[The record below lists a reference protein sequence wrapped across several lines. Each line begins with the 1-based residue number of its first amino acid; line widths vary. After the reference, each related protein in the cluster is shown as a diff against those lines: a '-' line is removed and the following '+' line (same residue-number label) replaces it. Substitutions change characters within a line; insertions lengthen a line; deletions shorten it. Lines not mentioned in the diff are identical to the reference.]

1 MTDLFRILVVI
12 FLAMHGIG
20 HIIWFLGAWTPLRLG
35 FKEGPWI
42 LPGNVT
48 IRSPLGK
55 AWGLLA
61 LLPLLLFVT
70 AAVALLSQQPSWR
83 PAASIGVIISF
94 VAVVPWLRQSPG
106 TTPLNAIVAN
116 LVLMFLL
123 ALPLSVELTGAA

>member
-20 HIIWFLGAWTPLRLG
+20 HIIWFLGAWTS
-35 FKEGPWI
+35 FKVGVKDGPWI
-42 LPGNVT
+42 LPGNIT

-55 AWGLLA
+55 IWGLLA
-61 LLPLLLFVT
+61 LLALVVFIS
-70 AAVALLSQQPSWR
+70 AAVALLGMDDTWR
-83 PAASIGVIISF
+83 QLANLGVIVSF
-94 VAVVPWLRQSPG
+94 IAVVPWLRQSPG
-106 TTPLNAIVAN
+106 STPINAIIAN